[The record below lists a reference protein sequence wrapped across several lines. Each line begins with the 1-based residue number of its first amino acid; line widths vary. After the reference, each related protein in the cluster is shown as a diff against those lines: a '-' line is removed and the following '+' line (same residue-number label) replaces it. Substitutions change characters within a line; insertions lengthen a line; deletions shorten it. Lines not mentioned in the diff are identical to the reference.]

1 MNPAAP
7 VMKILMINSSRI
19 DDYLWPLGKFACQT
33 VVECRNDGRA
43 DAAAIGMSRPRMPC
57 RLSPLN
63 RRNCKGERPFGE
75 RLQWASEKW
84 SNSEVANPG
93 FVSNRLDTTVAVEP
107 ADDDPFASN
116 RRPGSRANPKYTTPL
131 SGTGRRSYMD
141 RRSEFPIGPRS
152 SSCAAPRCIRRCG
165 RVPRLPR
172 EC

>member
-7 VMKILMINSSRI
+7 VTKTLIVNSPRS
-19 DDYLWPLGKFACQT
+19 DDYLWPLKRFEWQT
-33 VVECRNDGRA
+33 VVESRNDGRA

-63 RRNCKGERPFGE
+63 RKNCTGERAFGE
-75 RLQWASEKW
+75 RLLRTSEKW

-107 ADDDPFASN
+107 ADDDPFASD
-116 RRPGSRANPKYTTPL
+116 RRPGSRANPKYTTSL
-131 SGTGRRSYMD
+131 SGAGRRSYMD

-152 SSCAAPRCIRRCG
+152 SSCAAPRCIRRRG
-165 RVPRLPR
+165 QVPRLPR